1 MAEILVHT
9 YTRQLTEKQMETQ
22 VSSAFL
28 IGIWQRFISETA
40 DSHVENFRFVRYIDK
55 MTYK

>member
-1 MAEILVHT
+1 
-9 YTRQLTEKQMETQ
+9 METQ

-40 DSHVENFRFVRYIDK
+40 DGHVENFRFVRYIDK